1 MDSFSTSPANS
12 LHEEQKAVRALTQLL
27 MLEQEELIQ
36 ANTETVASLTEP
48 KARAAAAVAQL
59 SHQRYQALASAG
71 FDANDLG
78 MQAWI
83 ESAAASQEASDNWYQ
98 LIDLAKIAHEA
109 NRVNGTLINKQIIR
123 TQNALNVL
131 QHGSVQGNNIYYGP
145 SGQASSTARG
155 RHIAIG

>member
-1 MDSFSTSPANS
+1 MDSFSTSPDDS
-12 LHEEQKAVRALTQLL
+12 LIAEQQAVRALTQLL

-36 ANTETVASLTEP
+36 ADTEKVASLTDP
-48 KARAAAAVAQL
+48 KAQAAATVAQL
-59 SHQRYQALASAG
+59 SQQRYQALAMSG
-71 FDANDLG
+71 FDANDRG

-83 ESAAASQEASDNWYQ
+83 ESGVASPQASDNWYQ

-131 QHGSVQGNNIYYGP
+131 QHGSVQGNNVYYGP
-145 SGQASSTARG
+145 NGQTSNAARG
-155 RHIAIG
+155 RHIAAG